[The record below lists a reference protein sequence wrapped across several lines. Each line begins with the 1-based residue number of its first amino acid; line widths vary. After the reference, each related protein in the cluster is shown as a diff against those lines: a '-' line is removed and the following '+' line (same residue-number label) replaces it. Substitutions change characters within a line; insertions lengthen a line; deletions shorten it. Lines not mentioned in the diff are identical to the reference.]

1 MRITDFL
8 LIKPQANNISMKT
21 IYILSDSTGETAERV
36 IRAALSQFYDCDVRV
51 HRLSKISSQ
60 LDVQNAL
67 ASAASTPGLV
77 VYTLVNHLLA
87 EAVVRLAEEYGLV
100 TVDLLSP
107 LIYSL
112 TRYLGAPSREKPGLL
127 HKIDTEYFRRVEAV
141 NFTVKHD
148 DGQETR
154 YLHKA
159 DLVLVGVS
167 RSSKTPLAMYL
178 AHKGYK
184 VANVPIVFGIA
195 LPDELFEIDQA
206 KIVGLLVDP
215 KRLVEI
221 RTSRLINM
229 RQTPRGSYNDYQHV
243 EDELSACRQ
252 IYRKNPQWYILNIT
266 NKSVEE
272 AASEIMRRM
281 EMSSGVEY

>member
-1 MRITDFL
+1 
-8 LIKPQANNISMKT
+8 MKT
-21 IYILSDSTGETAERV
+21 IYVLSDSTGETAERV
-36 IRAALSQFYDCDVRV
+36 IRAALSQFYGDDVRV
-51 HRLSKISSQ
+51 HHLFKVSSQ
-60 LDVQNAL
+60 SDVQQAL
-67 ASAASTPGLV
+67 SIAAITPGLV
-77 VYTLVNHLLA
+77 VYTLVDPHLS
-87 EAVVRLAEEYGLV
+87 EVVERVAEECGLI

-112 TRYLGAPSREKPGLL
+112 SRYLGAPSREKPGLL
-127 HKIDTEYFRRVEAV
+127 HRIDTEYYRRVEAV

-167 RSSKTPLAMYL
+167 RSSKTPLSMYL

-195 LPDELFEIDQA
+195 PPQELFEIDQT
-206 KIVGLLVDP
+206 KIVGLLIDA

-229 RQTPRGSYNDYQHV
+229 RQSPRTSYNDYQLV
-243 EDELSACRQ
+243 DDEISACRQ
-252 IYRKNPQWYILNIT
+252 LYRKHPEWYIVNVT

-281 EMSSGVEY
+281 EMGVGNEY

>member
-1 MRITDFL
+1 MRVGSS
-8 LIKPQANNISMKT
+8 KVKT

-36 IRAALSQFYDCDVRV
+36 IRAALSQFYDDDVRV
-51 HRLSKISSQ
+51 HHLFKVSSQ
-60 LDVQNAL
+60 SDVQQAL
-67 ASAASTPGLV
+67 SIAVVTPGLV
-77 VYTLVNHLLA
+77 AYTLVDPHLS
-87 EAVVRLAEEYGLV
+87 EAVERVAEECSLI
-100 TVDLLSP
+100 TIDLLSP

-112 TRYLGAPSREKPGLL
+112 SRYLGAPSRQKPGLL
-127 HKIDTEYFRRVEAV
+127 HRIDTDYYRRVEAV

-195 LPDELFEIDQA
+195 LPEELFEIDQS
-206 KIVGLLVDP
+206 KIVGLLIDP

-229 RQTPRGSYNDYQHV
+229 RQSPRGSYNDYQIV
-243 EDELSACRQ
+243 EDEISACRQ
-252 IYRKNPQWYILNIT
+252 LYRKHPDWYILNIT

-281 EMSSGVEY
+281 EMNNGVEY

>member
-1 MRITDFL
+1 VN
-8 LIKPQANNISMKT
+8 KV
-21 IYILSDSTGETAERV
+21 IYVVSDSTGETAERV
-36 IRAALSQFYDCDVRV
+36 IRAALSQFHDEDVRIQ
-51 HRLSKISSQ
+51 RLCQIRNQ
-60 LDVQNAL
+60 ADIQQAL
-67 ASAASTPGLV
+67 TVAANEPGMV
-77 VYTLVNHLLA
+77 TYTLVDPLLA
-87 EAVVRLAEEYGLV
+87 ETVERVSEEHGLFA
-100 TVDLLSP
+100 VDLLSG

-112 TRYLGAPSREKPGLL
+112 SRFLGVASQEKPGLL
-127 HKIDTEYFRRVEAV
+127 HRIDTGYHKRVEAV

-167 RSSKTPLAMYL
+167 RSSKTPLSMYL

-184 VANVPIVFGIA
+184 VANVPLVNGID
-195 LPDELFEIDQA
+195 PPEELFQIDQN
-206 KIVGLLVDP
+206 KIVGLIIDP

-229 RQTPRGSYNDYQHV
+229 GQSSRGSYADYQQV
-243 EDELSACRQ
+243 EDELSYCKQ
-252 IYRKNPQWYILNIT
+252 LYRRHPEWMVINVT
-266 NKSVEE
+266 NKSIEE

-281 EMSSGVEY
+281 DNWAY

>member
-1 MRITDFL
+1 
-8 LIKPQANNISMKT
+8 MKS
-21 IYILSDSTGETAERV
+21 IYVLSDSTGETAERV
-36 IRAALSQFYDCDVRV
+36 IRAALSQFSDVDVRV
-51 HRLSKISSQ
+51 HHLPKVSTQSDIQQALS
-60 LDVQNAL
+60 V
-67 ASAASTPGLV
+67 ASVTSGLI
-77 VYTLVNHLLA
+77 VYTLVDPHLS
-87 EAVVRLAEEYGLV
+87 EAVERVAEECGLV
-100 TVDLLSP
+100 TIDLLSP

-112 TRYLGAPSREKPGLL
+112 SRFLGSQSREKPGLL
-127 HKIDTEYFRRVEAV
+127 HRIDTDYYRRVEAV

-167 RSSKTPLAMYL
+167 RSSKTPLSMYL

-195 LPDELFEIDQA
+195 PPEELFEIDQA
-206 KIVGLLVDP
+206 KIVGLLIDP

-229 RQTPRGSYNDYQHV
+229 RQSPRGSYNDYQSV
-243 EDELSACRQ
+243 EDEITACRQ
-252 IYRKNPQWYILNIT
+252 LYRKHPEWYIVNIT

-281 EMSSGVEY
+281 EMTTVAEY

>member
-1 MRITDFL
+1 
-8 LIKPQANNISMKT
+8 MKT
-21 IYILSDSTGETAERV
+21 IYVLSDSTGETAERV
-36 IRAALSQFYDCDVRV
+36 IRAALSQFYEEDVRV
-51 HRLSKISSQ
+51 QRLFQIRNQ
-60 LDVQNAL
+60 ADVQQAMSI
-67 ASAASTPGLV
+67 AVHEPGLV
-77 VYTLVNHLLA
+77 VYTLVDPHLS
-87 EAVVRLAEEYGLV
+87 EAVERVAEENGLI

-107 LIYSL
+107 LIYNLS
-112 TRYLGAPSREKPGLL
+112 RYLGAPSREKPGLL
-127 HKIDTEYFRRVEAV
+127 HRIDTDYYRRMEAV

-167 RSSKTPLAMYL
+167 RSSKTPLSMYL

-184 VANVPIVFGIA
+184 VANVPLVFGIA
-195 LPDELFEIDQA
+195 PPEELFEIDQG
-206 KIVGLLVDP
+206 KIVGLLIDP

-229 RQTPRGSYNDYQHV
+229 RQSPRGSYNDHQQV
-243 EDELSACRQ
+243 EEELAACRQ
-252 IYRKNPQWYILNIT
+252 LYRQHPEWFVMNIT
-266 NKSVEE
+266 NRSVEE

-281 EMSSGVEY
+281 ELKGNHQAG